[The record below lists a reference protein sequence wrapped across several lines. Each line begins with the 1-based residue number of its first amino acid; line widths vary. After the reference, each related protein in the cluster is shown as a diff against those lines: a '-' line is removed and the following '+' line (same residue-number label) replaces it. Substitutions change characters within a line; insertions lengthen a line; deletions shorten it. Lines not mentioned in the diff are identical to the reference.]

1 MRRAVVLIAALLG
14 ALVLAASAQASSLVF
29 IKNSNVW
36 LANPDG
42 SSQYQVTL
50 DGTPDGPYYSPSQ
63 ADDGTIVAARGS
75 TLYRMSQNGALLNT
89 PFETD
94 SPLGNLQSVQVSP
107 DGRVVAYGFTT
118 ITATGR
124 YNTPTAVEYTFSDH
138 FGDPG
143 DYGQQRDV
151 QEPSWTGNGRVL
163 LSTNSQNEFFDDV
176 GGGDGSYS
184 GGSGSNGTWWS
195 DCDVYPDDCMTA
207 GRHYPHQMQMS
218 RAGDRLALVRYTGD
232 TPDATAALDFLT
244 ANGGPPAIPAAKCE
258 ATGPNAGSL
267 TQTFSHPSWSPDGQA
282 LAWQEGDGVHV
293 AQVGNLD
300 DCSTITGFENAV
312 ITDGSEPFWG
322 PAGVNPAPR
331 SQGSAP
337 SGGSTPTNGGGSPSG
352 GSGATTPSKA
362 RCVVPKLK
370 GKTLAKAKTALKK
383 AHCKLG
389 KVKKPRHVKHGAKL
403 VVSSQTARARSKHPA
418 GTKVGVKLA
427 VHR

>member
-1 MRRAVVLIAALLG
+1 MRRALVLIAALLG

-29 IKNSNVW
+29 IKGGNVW

-42 SSQYQVTL
+42 SGQYQVTL

-63 ADDGTIVAARGS
+63 ADDGTIVAVRGS
-75 TLYRMSQNGALLNT
+75 TLYRMSQNGTLLNA

-94 SPLGNLQSVQVSP
+94 SPLGNLQTVRVSP

-143 DYGQQRDV
+143 GYGQQRDV

-267 TQTFSHPSWSPDGQA
+267 SPAPSRTPPGHPTVRHSPGRRA
-282 LAWQEGDGVHV
+282 TACTWRKSGT
-293 AQVGNLD
+293 
-300 DCSTITGFENAV
+300 STTASTTRVRNAV
-312 ITDGSEPFWG
+312 VADGSEPIWG
-322 PAGVNPAPR
+322 PAEENPAPR
-331 SQGSAP
+331 SQGSTP
-337 SGGSTPTNGGGSPSG
+337 SGGSSTPTG

-389 KVKKPRHVKHGAKL
+389 KVKQPKHVKHGAKL
-403 VVSSQTARARSKHPA
+403 VVSSQTVRARSRHAA